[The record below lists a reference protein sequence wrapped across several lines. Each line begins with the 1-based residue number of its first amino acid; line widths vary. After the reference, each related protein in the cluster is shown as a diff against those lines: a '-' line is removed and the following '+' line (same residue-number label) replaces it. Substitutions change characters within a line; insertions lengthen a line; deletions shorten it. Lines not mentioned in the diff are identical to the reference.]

1 MKLTLFCWKNKEKKE
16 DKHPD
21 YKVTMA
27 TAGEKGGFVSCGAGW
42 IKKTKTGDTYL
53 SLMIDTEPTPWQK
66 PEGLLTEE
74 ENAKIRAIKEQAK
87 QAETKVVKDE
97 FTEW

>member
-21 YKVTMA
+21 YKVTMKQSEA
-27 TAGEKGGFVSCGAGW
+27 GGFQSCGAGW

-53 SLMIDTEPTPWQK
+53 SLLIDTEQPQWVK
-66 PEGLLTEE
+66 PESLNTEE
-74 ENAKIRAIKEQAK
+74 ENAKIIAIKEQAK
-87 QAETKVVKDE
+87 KAETKVVVDE
-97 FTEW
+97 FTTW